1 MGLNSVERC
10 VDDKSMNTAATEWNT
25 PWYLIDRVSRTIR
38 IYHGDLDKTYWKRG
52 TSRGEG
58 QVRRVEEV
66 ILYATALQRVT
77 RRHDHQV
84 VEFVLREDLFDRA
97 ALALRM
103 SFKCLA
109 DDDELLRRMIARRQS

>member
-1 MGLNSVERC
+1 
-10 VDDKSMNTAATEWNT
+10 MNTPATEWST
-25 PWYLIDRVSRTIR
+25 PWYLIDRARRTIR
-38 IYHGDLDKTYWKRG
+38 VYHGDLDKTYWKRG
-52 TSRGEG
+52 VSRGEG

-66 ILYATALQRVT
+66 ILHATALQRVT

-103 SFKCLA
+103 SFNCLA